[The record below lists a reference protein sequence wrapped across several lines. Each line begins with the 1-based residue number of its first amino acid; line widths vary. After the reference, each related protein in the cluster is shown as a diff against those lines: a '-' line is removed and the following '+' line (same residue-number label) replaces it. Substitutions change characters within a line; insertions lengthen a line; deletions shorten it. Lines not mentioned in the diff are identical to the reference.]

1 MGHVELWHFLSSL
14 GFCMFVAIII
24 ITVIHRRF
32 QVMMVD
38 LCEGEARARFWT
50 LAIEAWF
57 FLSSITASLTW
68 RPDGQEERQL
78 FLSSIC
84 LVKSGL
90 HGMSNSIMLFSAGL
104 IAFIIIR
111 KFKGKETTDLQR
123 EAA

>member
-1 MGHVELWHFLSSL
+1 MGSPELWHFAASL
-14 GFCMFVAIII
+14 GFCTLVAIII

-32 QVMMVD
+32 QIMMID

-57 FLSSITASLTW
+57 FLSSITASLSW
-68 RPDGQEERQL
+68 RPEGLEARQL
-78 FLSSIC
+78 LLSSIC

-90 HGMSNSIMLFSAGL
+90 NGMSNAIMLFSAGL

-111 KFKGKETTDLQR
+111 KIRGKEIMEFR
-123 EAA
+123 KEAA